1 MKGNKELAVLFT
13 VLTVMGTVSVA
24 FALKTKDNA
33 IQSANFNYKINSSTS
48 SKPITKTRTKAK
60 SSTVVSNKEEST
72 PVSSEPKAITTH
84 HDAPD
89 GKYYIEMKNILQKPE
104 LPTGCEATALAIVL
118 NYLGFSADKC
128 DIVDN
133 YLPKTNSMCSLNN
146 FFIGNPYSKSGLG
159 CYAPVIVKTADS
171 YLSRAG
177 SQYRA
182 QLLTGSDPETLY
194 WYVSQNVPVM
204 CWVTI
209 GMVKPKVGAVWTAKD
224 TGEKM
229 QFMENEHC
237 TVLVGYNSTK
247 GTVMLNDPWKGKVT
261 YSMSLF
267 EKRYRE
273 LGKQAVIIR

>member
-1 MKGNKELAVLFT
+1 LKGNKELAVLFT

-48 SKPITKTRTKAK
+48 SNPITKTRTKAK

-182 QLLTGSDPETLY
+182 QLLTGSADI
-194 WYVSQNVPVM
+194 QR
-204 CWVTI
+204 
-209 GMVKPKVGAVWTAKD
+209 GADAHGSGPSGACRSKSRRCAC
-224 TGEKM
+224 
-229 QFMENEHC
+229 EHDDGSKNC
-237 TVLVGYNSTK
+237 QKFCSFHRIHSSYLLS
-247 GTVMLNDPWKGKVT
+247 
-261 YSMSLF
+261 
-267 EKRYRE
+267 
-273 LGKQAVIIR
+273 